1 MAILI
6 GILNG
11 FEGYCMKRIFC
22 VGLWFVMF
30 GIIPTSFA
38 YQSQVSPKIA
48 LERLIEGNNRFMHDK
63 SICPDRS
70 ADRRAASAAKQKPFA
85 IVLGCSDSRVP
96 PELAFDQGIG
106 DLFVVRVAGN
116 VVGDTEIDSVA
127 YSAIYN
133 GSALIV
139 VLGHE
144 SCGAVSAVLANKA
157 HDIDCIEK
165 FIKPAVAKHRNLND
179 AIQANIQHSVDIIKQ
194 SSAIA
199 PLIKAGKI
207 EVVGAYYHLKTG
219 KIRFLNKI

>member
-1 MAILI
+1 
-6 GILNG
+6 
-11 FEGYCMKRIFC
+11 MKRIFY
-22 VGLWFVMF
+22 VGLWLIMLGMMPV
-30 GIIPTSFA
+30 SFA
-38 YQSQVSPKIA
+38 YQDKITPKVA
-48 LERLIEGNNRFMHDK
+48 LERLIEGNDRFVHDK

-127 YSAIYN
+127 YSALYN

-144 SCGAVSAVLANKA
+144 SCGAVSAVLENKA

-165 FIKPAVAKHRNLND
+165 FIRPAVAEHRDLSE
-179 AIQANIQHSVDIIKQ
+179 AIQANIQHSVDVIKQ

-199 PLIKAGKI
+199 PLIKGGKI

-219 KIRFLNKI
+219 EIRFLNKI

>member
-1 MAILI
+1 
-6 GILNG
+6 
-11 FEGYCMKRIFC
+11 
-22 VGLWFVMF
+22 VGLWLIMLGMMPV
-30 GIIPTSFA
+30 SFA
-38 YQSQVSPKIA
+38 YQDKITPKVA
-48 LERLIEGNNRFMHDK
+48 LERLIEGNDRFVHDK

-127 YSAIYN
+127 YSALYN

-144 SCGAVSAVLANKA
+144 SCGAVSAVLENKA

-165 FIKPAVAKHRNLND
+165 FIRPAVAEHRDLSE
-179 AIQANIQHSVDIIKQ
+179 AIQANIQHSVDVIKQ

-199 PLIKAGKI
+199 PLIKGGKI

-219 KIRFLNKI
+219 EIRFLNKI